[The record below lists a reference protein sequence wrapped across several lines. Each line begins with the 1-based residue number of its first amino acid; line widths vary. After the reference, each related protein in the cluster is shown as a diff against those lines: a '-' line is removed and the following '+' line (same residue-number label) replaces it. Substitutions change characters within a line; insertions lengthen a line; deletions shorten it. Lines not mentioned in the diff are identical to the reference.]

1 MKGQSESRNVKS
13 YRVEKNNFFY
23 TSIWNNTKKDFEH
36 QNHSK
41 TQPRSK
47 IHTNTYLPKH
57 IVSESPEV
65 PLLTREKEN
74 FKKEE

>member
-41 TQPRSK
+41 TQPCSK
-47 IHTNTYLPKH
+47 IDGPRDYYTKWSKLDKDKYHM
-57 IVSESPEV
+57 VS
-65 PLLTREKEN
+65 LKCGI
-74 FKKEE
+74 